1 MAPKTDDPEKMERM
15 RVWLARVEDLLG
27 LEPTVLDSAQEPLLD
42 LISAVAHGPSRPG
55 APLTAYLVGVAVGR
69 GADPVELATQ
79 LGDLAQGHS
88 E

>member
-1 MAPKTDDPEKMERM
+1 MVPKTDDPEKMERM
-15 RVWLARVEDLLG
+15 RVWLAEVEDQLG
-27 LEPTVLDSAQEPLLD
+27 LETTLLDRAQEPLLD

-69 GADPVELATQ
+69 GADPVQLAAQ
-79 LGDLAQGHS
+79 VGVLAQGHS